1 MSRNRSERD
10 SMRTFATAQGDGQD
24 VPVHPGRRPS
34 VLAITSEIPWPLN
47 TGGHLRTF
55 HLLRALAEEFQVRLV
70 APAVKDQSQAIEALR
85 ASGIATVTAPVG
97 PRAAWR
103 EALRAANAAVRR
115 EPYVMYRRHDRRATW
130 AVLRSEVSRSAP
142 DVLYLDHLD
151 SWLYRR
157 ALPGVPAV
165 VDLHN
170 VYSTLACRAAAEQPR
185 RWVRPYLRAEAR
197 LLDRR
202 ERRVAQSADALLTV
216 SDEDRR
222 HYAALASCPTHL
234 VPNGVDC
241 AAFADLPAGRRSA
254 EPILLYVGAL
264 SWGPNVTAARALA
277 VEILPEVRRRVPDA
291 RVRLVGRDP
300 DPEVMALG
308 NLDGV
313 EVLGSVPEVLP
324 HFGGAAAL
332 VVPLESGGGT
342 RLKIIEAFAAGLP
355 VVSTPV
361 GCEGID
367 AVDWEHLLIADRSR
381 LVDAVVRLL
390 RDPALGER
398 LAANARLLA
407 GERYDWCVVGEA
419 VRVAVHAMVAV

>member
-1 MSRNRSERD
+1 
-10 SMRTFATAQGDGQD
+10 MRTFATAQGDEQD
-24 VPVHPGRRPS
+24 VPVHPGRRPF

-55 HLLRALAEEFQVRLV
+55 HLLRALAEEFRVRLV
-70 APAVKDQSQAIEALR
+70 APAGKDQSQAIEALR
-85 ASGIATVTAPVG
+85 ASGIATVTAPAG

-130 AVLRSEVSRSAP
+130 AVLRSEASRLTP
-142 DVLYLDHLD
+142 DVFYLDHLD
-151 SWLYRR
+151 SWVYRR

-170 VYSTLACRAAAEQPR
+170 VYSTLAGRAAAEQPR
-185 RWVRPYLRAEAR
+185 RWIRPYLRAEAC
-197 LLDRR
+197 LLGRV
-202 ERRVAQSADALLTV
+202 ERRVARSADALLTV
-216 SDEDRR
+216 SEEDRR
-222 HYAALASCPTHL
+222 HFAALARCPSYL

-241 AAFADLPAGRRSA
+241 GIFADLPAGRRSQ

-264 SWGPNVTAARALA
+264 SWGPNVAAARVLA
-277 VEILPEVRRRVPDA
+277 TEILSEVRRRIPGT
-291 RVRLVGRDP
+291 RVRIVGRDP
-300 DPEVMALG
+300 GPEVMALG
-308 NLDGV
+308 DLDGV

-324 HFGGAAAL
+324 HLRAAAAL

-342 RLKIIEAFAAGLP
+342 RLKILEAFAAGLP

-367 AVDWEHLLIADRSR
+367 VVESEHLLIASR
-381 LVDAVVRLL
+381 GRLADAVIGLL
-390 RDPALGER
+390 GDPALGER
-398 LAANARLLA
+398 LAERSRILA
-407 GERYDWCVVGEA
+407 GERYDWRVVGEA
-419 VRVAVHAMVAV
+419 ACNAVRDMIPA